1 MTKET
6 TGASLRSR
14 AANTA
19 VEVESN
25 NAPLNEIFDNVE
37 TNNSKP
43 FNDNVETY
51 NAGLYSIFG
60 TDSYGLSAK
69 IVKYV
74 NELFTAK
81 NINGKAASVNL
92 GGTNFSGVNIQLVM
106 GKETYSQAIVIDE
119 RPIKNVK
126 NMLDDDKLA
135 GGGTILFGTA
145 LLMDKN
151 KKFIASFDALN
162 VNTVKLDP
170 LVIVAETVKD
180 NMIDS
185 TIKNILKRIEAK
197 PFNSVKQFLDKDKS
211 LDLVA
216 NFNTDGQRIAITV
229 NQKDKQQGLAEL
241 VVGATGPVLSVG
253 GRVDTTIS
261 KKEIYTNGTKESVFA
276 LRPVIYVD
284 SYDKTNTVASHN
296 LEYGLMAVAVASIAL
311 EKDKY
316 ISALMP
322 TTKHKN
328 NIGMLNS
335 NALFPIIKDAAG
347 VAKPIDLLSAKADL
361 NMKITFI
368 DKITTNPS
376 IGIDIEYKV
385 NPTPL
390 AAFATINDMNASNDS
405 RKEAAI
411 MIAEAYKN
419 LTGAEL
425 TGTITESVIQYPTGT
440 IIDKNGNEMELKDV
454 DAIWLASLNVDGA
467 DELAREWLT
476 SNFNSK
482 TGYISKL
489 DILAKLMV
497 ASGLEVKPR
506 GVGYKIILSSEFL
519 TNLLTQANFVV
530 TSPTILEIPN
540 ENVGGFNGIGAEIGL
555 AQHISGI
562 GRNPNQFSN
571 NQNVRIIGL

>member
-1 MTKET
+1 MAKET

-19 VEVESN
+19 VEVGSN
-25 NAPLNEIFDNVE
+25 NTPLNEIFDNVE
-37 TNNSKP
+37 TANSKP
-43 FNDNVETY
+43 FNDTVETY

-60 TDSYGLSAK
+60 TDSYGLSSK
-69 IVKYV
+69 IIKYV

-261 KKEIYTNGTKESVFA
+261 KKEVYNNGTKESVFA

-335 NALFPIIKDAAG
+335 NALFPVVKDAAG

-405 RKEAAI
+405 RKEAAV

-476 SNFNSK
+476 SNFNAK

-497 ASGLEVKPR
+497 TSGLEVKPR

>member
-1 MTKET
+1 MAKEA

-14 AANTA
+14 ATNTK

-25 NAPLNEIFDNVE
+25 NTPLNEIFDNVE

-261 KKEIYTNGTKESVFA
+261 KKEVYNNGTKESVFA

-335 NALFPIIKDAAG
+335 NALFPIVKDAAG

-476 SNFNSK
+476 SNFNAK

>member
-1 MTKET
+1 MAKET

-19 VEVESN
+19 VEVETN
-25 NAPLNEIFDNVE
+25 NTPLNEIFDNVE

-261 KKEIYTNGTKESVFA
+261 KKEVYTNGTKESVFA

-335 NALFPIIKDAAG
+335 NALFPIVKDAAG

-476 SNFNSK
+476 SNFNAK

>member
-1 MTKET
+1 MAKET

-43 FNDNVETY
+43 FNDTVETY

-261 KKEIYTNGTKESVFA
+261 KKEVFTNGTKESVFA

-335 NALFPIIKDAAG
+335 NALFPIVKDAAG

-405 RKEAAI
+405 RKEAAV

-476 SNFNSK
+476 SNFNAK